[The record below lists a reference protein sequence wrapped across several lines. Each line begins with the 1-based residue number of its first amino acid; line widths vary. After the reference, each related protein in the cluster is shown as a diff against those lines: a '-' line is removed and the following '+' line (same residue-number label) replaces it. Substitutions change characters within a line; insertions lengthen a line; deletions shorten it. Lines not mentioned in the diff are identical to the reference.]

1 MSIIIKRPDLERFL
15 RNDGRRMLFGRRK
28 TGKTFYARLA
38 LPDYK
43 YYIVRR
49 GGKIF
54 DPEEGEEYDLKV
66 FLKLCND
73 KTIVDEFHR
82 ADPKFFD
89 ALQAGQCSGN
99 LVLITSTMH
108 FHKKFIEGPN
118 APLKGL
124 FSIKNVGLLS
134 PIELMSGKMKSKE
147 DFEKLIWYQELTLI
161 GKSMENAIISG
172 SIFARSLVG
181 EILDEE
187 DVMCSRRY
195 DAILESIAAGKH
207 SLSEIAN
214 HLYRENLIEKAA
226 TSYITKY
233 IDIMIKT
240 GLIEKVELW
249 GKKKG
254 SYYRHVS
261 PLTEIV
267 YYLDAKYDLKD
278 LNLSWGFI
286 KDAVRVR
293 LPFLIERFVERF
305 MAEYFG
311 MKPVKILEPEI
322 DIALVKFKKLSI
334 VTEVKWKKELT
345 KKEMR
350 KVENKLEKFHT
361 LRKILVVPDKNAVS
375 KTELEVWD
383 VDDLKEKA
391 KEFLTRSGV

>member
-1 MSIIIKRPDLERFL
+1 MSIIIKRPELERFL
-15 RNDGRRMLFGRRK
+15 RGEGRRMLFGRRK
-28 TGKTFYARLA
+28 TGKTFYARLT
-38 LPDYK
+38 LPNYK

-49 GGKIF
+49 GGKFF
-54 DPEEGEEYDLKV
+54 DPEDGEEYDLKV

-73 KTIVDEFHR
+73 NTIVDEFHR

-89 ALQAGQCSGN
+89 ALQAGQCSKN

-108 FHKKFIEGPN
+108 FHKKFVDGPN

-124 FSIKNVGLLS
+124 FSIKKVGLIS
-134 PIELMSGKMKSKE
+134 PIELMAGEIKTKE
-147 DFEKLIWYQELTLI
+147 ELKNLIWYQEPTLI
-161 GKSMENAIISG
+161 GKSMENAILSG
-172 SIFARSLVG
+172 SIFARSLIG

-187 DVMCSRRY
+187 DVTRSKRY

-214 HLYRENLIEKAA
+214 HLYGEGLIEKAS

-240 GLIEKVELW
+240 GLIEKMELW

-261 PLTEIV
+261 ALTEMV

-278 LNLSWGFI
+278 LNLPWGFI
-286 KDAVRVR
+286 KDAVDVR
-293 LPFLIERFVERF
+293 LPFHIERFVERY

-311 MKPVKILEPEI
+311 MKPVKIQEPEV
-322 DIALVKFKKLSI
+322 DVALVKFKKLS
-334 VTEVKWKKELT
+334 VVAEVKWRKEIT
-345 KKEMR
+345 KKEIR
-350 KVENKLEKFHT
+350 KVEKKLESFSDA
-361 LRKILVVPDKNAVS
+361 RKILVVPDKKS
-375 KTELEVWD
+375 IPTTDLEVWD
-383 VDDLKEKA
+383 VGDMKKHA
-391 KEFLTRSGV
+391 IKFMKSF

>member
-1 MSIIIKRPDLERFL
+1 MSIIIKRPELERFL
-15 RNDGRRMLFGRRK
+15 RGEGRRMLFGRRK
-28 TGKTFYARLA
+28 TGKTFYARLT
-38 LPDYK
+38 LPNYK

-49 GGKIF
+49 GGKFF
-54 DPEEGEEYDLKV
+54 DPEDGEEYDLKV
-66 FLKLCND
+66 FLKLCDDN
-73 KTIVDEFHR
+73 TIVDEFHR

-89 ALQAGQCSGN
+89 ALQAGQCSKN

-108 FHKKFIEGPN
+108 FHRKFVDGQN

-124 FSIKNVGLLS
+124 FSIKRVGLIS
-134 PIELMSGKMKSKE
+134 PIELMAGEIKTKE
-147 DFEKLIWYQELTLI
+147 ELESLIWYQEPTLI
-161 GKSMENAIISG
+161 GKSMENAILSG
-172 SIFARSLVG
+172 SIFARSLIG

-187 DVMCSRRY
+187 DVTRSKRY

-207 SLSEIAN
+207 SLSEIVN
-214 HLYRENLIEKAA
+214 HLYGEGLIEKAS
-226 TSYITKY
+226 TSHITKY

-240 GLIEKVELW
+240 GLIEKMELW

-311 MKPVKILEPEI
+311 MKPVKILEPEV
-322 DIALVKFKKLSI
+322 DVALLKFKKLS
-334 VTEVKWKKELT
+334 VVAEVKWKKEIT

-350 KVENKLEKFHT
+350 AVEDKLGKFPSA
-361 LRKILVVPDKNAVS
+361 RKILVVPDK
-375 KTELEVWD
+375 KDIPRTKIEVWD
-383 VDDLKEKA
+383 ICALRENA
-391 KEFLTRSGV
+391 KKLQNTER